1 MDQDSIDKKEKDMKI
16 LVEIVSK
23 QISDLNKR
31 SVDLIRMLELSI
43 PRMSDKD
50 SLIKKKRMSTI
61 AMAMDYPR
69 ALLALNS
76 VVKTLKNQNS
86 INGLISLRAMMN
98 KAEKDWV
105 VTEER
110 IKNVYPHPFGEWCAK
125 VKEIQSLAEGV
136 RKGLSA

>member
-1 MDQDSIDKKEKDMKI
+1 MDQDSIDKKEKDIKI

-105 VTEER
+105 ITEER
-110 IKNVYPHPFGEWCAK
+110 IKSVYPHPFSEWCAK